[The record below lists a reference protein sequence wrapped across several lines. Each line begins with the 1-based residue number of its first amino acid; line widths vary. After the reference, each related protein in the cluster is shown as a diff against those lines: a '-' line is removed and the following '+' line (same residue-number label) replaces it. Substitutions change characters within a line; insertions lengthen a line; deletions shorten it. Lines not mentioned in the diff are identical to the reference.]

1 MIKQGDVQWMTA
13 GNGIVHEEFHS
24 PEFSER
30 GGQFEM
36 AQLWVNLPRE
46 HKRTPPRYQH
56 LPSDGI
62 PVVQTE
68 AGSVRVIAGEFDG
81 KRGAADTFTELN
93 VWDVSVN
100 EGAEQVFRLPE
111 SHNLSLV
118 VRHGEVELNGSR
130 RMGEAQL
137 AVFEREDGEIRIRNV
152 DSGKAE
158 ILLLSGVPIDE
169 PIAAHGPFVMNTREE
184 LIESF
189 QEFNEGKYGVLD

>member
-1 MIKQGDVQWMTA
+1 M
-13 GNGIVHEEFHS
+13 
-24 PEFSER
+24 
-30 GGQFEM
+30 
-36 AQLWVNLPRE
+36 
-46 HKRTPPRYQH
+46 
-56 LPSDGI
+56 
-62 PVVQTE
+62 
-68 AGSVRVIAGEFDG
+68 
-81 KRGAADTFTELN
+81 
-93 VWDVSVN
+93 N

-130 RMGEAQL
+130 RMGATQL

-152 DSGKAE
+152 GSGQAE

-169 PIAAHGPFVMNTREE
+169 PIAAHGPFVMNTRKE